1 MPHTAWDTTT
11 VIGEWKRTGA
21 PAVTPV
27 SIAELKGH
35 NVYEETDSD
44 QTVVLTR
51 CVQAATD
58 AAEKFLNRQL
68 ITATYTLKFDWLHNP
83 IVLPFPPLIAVAD
96 DGIAYTDTSGSAQTV
111 TASLWEIDN
120 DSEPGLVL
128 LSFEQ
133 SWPTD
138 VRTQHHG
145 ITITYTAGYGTSPSD
160 VPDNIRHAILM
171 GASDLFEHRDSQS
184 EIRLQENEAFKSLLW
199 HDRIDFV

>member
-11 VIGEWKRTGA
+11 VIGEWKRTVKPVA
-21 PAVTPV
+21 TPV
-27 SIAELKGH
+27 SVAELKGQS
-35 NVYEETDSD
+35 VYEETDSD

-51 CVQAATD
+51 CVQAATN
-58 AAEKFLNRQL
+58 AAEAFLNRQL

-83 IVLPFPPLIAVAD
+83 IVLPFPPLIAVGATA
-96 DGIAYTDTSGSAQTV
+96 IAYTDTSGAAQTV
-111 TASLWEIDN
+111 SDSLWEIDK

-145 ITITYTAGYGTSPSD
+145 ITITYTAGYGESPSD
-160 VPDNIRHAILM
+160 VPGNIRHAILM

-184 EIRLQENEAFKSLLW
+184 EIRLQENKAFTSLLW